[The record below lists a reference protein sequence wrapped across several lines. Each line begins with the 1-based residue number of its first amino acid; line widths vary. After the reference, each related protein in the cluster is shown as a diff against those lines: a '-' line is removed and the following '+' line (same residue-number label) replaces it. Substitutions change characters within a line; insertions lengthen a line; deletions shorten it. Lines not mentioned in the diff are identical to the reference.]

1 MPMKK
6 ITSLVLL
13 LFATLFCFAQSKIS
27 GKVVLENGDPVK
39 GASITVKGTANGTTT
54 DDKGAFSI
62 NAPFGSVLVITSIG
76 YDEMQATVSGN
87 EINITLREQ
96 SRTLSDVV
104 VVGYGTQ
111 RRRSVTGAISKV
123 NAKEITALPVTD
135 PRQALQGRVPG
146 LTVVNNGSPGE
157 APIVRIRGIGSI
169 NYASEPFYVIDGF
182 PGADLSMI
190 DSRDIESID
199 VLRDASSAA
208 IYGSRSANGVI
219 MVTTKKA
226 SRDKLRVTLDS
237 YYGMQS
243 AWKQLDLLN
252 TEEYIRYATAL
263 KQNAGA
269 ALPARFNNL
278 DAPIYAGATQTYRQ
292 TNTDW
297 QDEMFRNAPISQTN
311 LAVSNGTD
319 RARFYTSVGYMK
331 QEGIMLGTE
340 YQRFNFRFN
349 SDFNINKIFTVGQ
362 NLTVAFED
370 KLNENNGGGR
380 SQLKHIIHNVPY
392 IPVKD
397 PTLPGGYRGPSGDDG
412 SDPQNPVRLALQDI
426 SRNNSVKMLGSAYLE
441 ANILNGLKYRFTAGI
456 NFGSFVNRVNNPI
469 YNESFNARAL
479 NRVEQS
485 TNNYRSIYLSNQLTY
500 EKTIGKHTFSVTGV
514 AERQDGKSRNLF
526 AGGNYTTNELQ
537 GVTNAVRDP
546 GLNGGLFE
554 DVLFSY
560 LGRVTYEYDGKY
572 LLSGSYRRDGSSV
585 FAPGNKWANFPSV
598 SAGWRI
604 SEEGFMKNLDIISEL
619 KLRGSWGKM
628 GFNGIGNYA
637 WQPVLQQNSAPI
649 IGDTRVPSAFFN
661 QLGNSD
667 LRWEI
672 TTMTNVGLDV
682 GFFNNALT
690 FTAEYYIRKTDGL
703 ILQTPLAPSL
713 GFSLSTPANVGAME
727 NRGFEFIATYAK
739 RQGNFTWDVSANLST
754 VRNKVLNFGSNIRTP
769 IFAGNS
775 ADFGGF
781 DITRT
786 LPGDAVQSFYGWG
799 VTGIFQSQAEIDSY
813 NLKDG
818 NAATLYQP
826 NAKPGDIIF
835 TDINNDGTINSDDRF
850 VMGSFIPKFSYGAS
864 FNAAY
869 KNFDFSI
876 FLQGVAGNKIYNGT
890 KVLTQGM
897 LRLFGAGKEVLN
909 AWTPTNTNTEIPRAV
924 DGDPNN
930 NTRTSERFLE
940 DGSYLRVKALSIG
953 YSLPKAVLGK
963 FAKGA
968 VSNFRAYISTQN
980 LLTFTRYTGYD
991 PEIGS
996 RFNAA
1001 LTSGIDYGQF
1011 PQARTILFGI
1021 QVGF

>member
-1 MPMKK
+1 MKK
-6 ITSLVLL
+6 FTLL
-13 LFATLFCFAQSKIS
+13 LLSLTLTIFSFAQSKIT
-27 GKVVLENGDPVK
+27 GKVLFENGEPVK
-39 GASITVKGTANGTTT
+39 GASVVVKGSTRGTTT
-54 DDKGAFSI
+54 DNVGSFTIDASLGSI
-62 NAPFGSVLVITSIG
+62 LVISSVGFEEI
-76 YDEMQATVSGN
+76 EQTVSGN
-87 EINITLREQ
+87 EVSIILREQ
-96 SRTLSDVV
+96 GRTLSDVV

-111 RRRSVTGAISKV
+111 RRKSVTGAISKV
-123 NAKEITALPVTD
+123 SAKEITALPVTD

-157 APIVRIRGIGSI
+157 SPIVRIRGIGSI
-169 NYASEPFYVIDGF
+169 NYASEPFYVVDGF

-190 DSRDIESID
+190 DSRDIESIE

-226 SRDKLRVTLDS
+226 PKDRLRVTLDS

-252 TEEYIRYATAL
+252 TEEYVRYATAL
-263 KQNAGA
+263 KQNAGS

-297 QDEMFRNAPISQTN
+297 QDEMFRNAPITQTN
-311 LAVSNGTD
+311 LSVSNGND
-319 RARFYTSVGYMK
+319 RARFYTSIGYMK

-397 PTLPGGYRGPSGDDG
+397 PTLIGGYRGPSGDDG

-426 SRNNSVKMLGSAYLE
+426 GRNNSVKMLGNGFIE
-441 ANILNGLKYRFTAGI
+441 AKILNGLKYRFTAGI
-456 NFGSFVNRVNNPI
+456 NFGSFVNRGNYPI

-485 TNNYRSIYLSNQLTY
+485 TSNYRSIYLSNQLTY
-500 EKTIGKHTFSVTGV
+500 EKTIGKHEFTVTGV
-514 AERQDGKSRNLF
+514 AERQDGKTRNLF
-526 AGGNYTTNELQ
+526 GGGSYTTNELQ
-537 GVTNAVRDP
+537 GVTSAVSDP
-546 GLNGGLFE
+546 GLSGGLFE

-572 LLSGSYRRDGSSV
+572 LMSGSYRRDGSSV
-585 FAPGNKWANFPSV
+585 FAPGNKWADFPSV

-604 SEEGFMKNLDIISEL
+604 SEEGFMKGLDMISEL

-637 WQPVLQQNSAPI
+637 WQPVLQQNASPI
-649 IGDTRVPSAFFN
+649 IGDTRVPGAFFN

-672 TTMTNVGLDV
+672 TTMTNVGVDIGL
-682 GFFNNALT
+682 FNNAFT

-727 NRGFEFIATYAK
+727 NKGLEFIASYYK
-739 RQGNFTWDVSANLST
+739 RQGKFTWDVSANLST
-754 VRNKVLNFGSNIRTP
+754 VKNKVLNFGSNIKTP
-769 IFAGNS
+769 IFAGSN

-813 NLKDG
+813 NVKDG
-818 NAATLYQP
+818 NAATTYQA

-835 TDINNDGTINSDDRF
+835 TDVNNDGTINGDDRF

-864 FNAAY
+864 FNANY

-890 KVLTQGM
+890 KVLSQGM
-897 LRLFGAGKEVLN
+897 LRLFGAGKDVLN
-909 AWTPTNTNTEIPRAV
+909 AWTPNNTNTNIPRAV

-940 DGSYLRVKALSIG
+940 DGSYLRIKAMSIG
-953 YSLPKAVLGK
+953 YSIPKDILGRIG
-963 FAKGA
+963 KGA
-968 VSNFRAYISTQN
+968 ISNFRVYLSTQN
-980 LLTFTRYTGYD
+980 LLTITQYSGYD

-996 RFNAA
+996 RFNSA

-1011 PQARTILFGI
+1011 PQARTILVGV